1 MEAHPMA
8 TKRPTTVFIA
18 PAQRRAL
25 ARLQKRLDRPM
36 GSLIREAIA
45 LLLAQHDGKGVR
57 RG

>member
-1 MEAHPMA
+1 MA
-8 TKRPTTVFIA
+8 TKRPTSFFIS
-18 PAQRRAL
+18 PTQRRAL

-45 LLLAQHDGKGVR
+45 LLLAQYDGKGVR